1 MFYDPE
7 VAEIEAIEHL
17 ISTQVDS
24 FVVYAQSLYY
34 NVVNDNRKDLKGKVD
49 LLVDN
54 LRRLRTQSQTGRGN
68 IAHLASF

>member
-34 NVVNDNRKDLKGKVD
+34 NVVNNDKKELKGKVD

-54 LRRLRTQSQTGRGN
+54 LRRLRTDTRKQ
-68 IAHLASF
+68 LEVK